1 MDIWENKNLK
11 PMLIGADS
19 GPFDDPD
26 YLFEL
31 KLDGER
37 CLAYLS
43 KDGTELRNKRN
54 MRLLP
59 KFPELSQ
66 LHRQV
71 KKNCILDGELAVIK
85 DEKPNFFE
93 VQRRSLLS
101 NQFKI
106 RLAASSSPACFTA
119 FDILY
124 LDGKPVM
131 DEPLAERKKLL
142 GKTNTW
148 RCPGLLKKKAPPSI
162 VWRSKT
168 TWRESLQ
175 NGRTAN
181 TGRIPE
187 PRTGLRLNSSR
198 MMILWSADIS
208 ENRILYQALSWASI
222 AAANWS
228 I

>member
-85 DEKPNFFE
+85 DGKPNFFE

-131 DEPLAERKKLL
+131 DEPLAKRKKLL
-142 GKTNTW
+142 GKT
-148 RCPGLLKKKAPPSI
+148 
-162 VWRSKT
+162 V
-168 TWRESLQ
+168 RENQYLV
-175 NGRTAN
+175 
-181 TGRIPE
+181 
-187 PRTGLRLNSSR
+187 
-198 MMILWSADIS
+198 
-208 ENRILYQALSWASI
+208 Y
-222 AAANWS
+222 
-228 I
+228 